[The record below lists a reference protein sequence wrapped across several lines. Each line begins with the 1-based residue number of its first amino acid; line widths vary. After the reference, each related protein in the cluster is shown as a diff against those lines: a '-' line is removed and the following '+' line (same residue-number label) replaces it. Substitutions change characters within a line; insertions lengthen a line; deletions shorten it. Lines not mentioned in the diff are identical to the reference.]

1 MQKAHSH
8 HMYTGTLILDLLDIV
23 DRAEKA
29 SGWKG
34 LSAKRSSTPRQRHR
48 KHEESVPDEIQNS
61 ESKQLAQP
69 LGLSS
74 TDRNLSLLPIVHPEL
89 IRTFEPGD
97 NLADTVDIHEIRAVG
112 APE

>member
-1 MQKAHSH
+1 M
-8 HMYTGTLILDLLDIV
+8 DLLEIV

-34 LSAKRSSTPRQRHR
+34 PPTKRSAIEREGHRQHA
-48 KHEESVPDEIQNS
+48 EDVSDQFSDS

-74 TDRNLSLLPIVHPEL
+74 TDRNLGLLPIVHPEL
-89 IRTFEPGD
+89 IGAFEPGND
-97 NLADTVDIHEIRAVG
+97 LADTVDIHQVG
-112 APE
+112 AVSAPE

>member
-1 MQKAHSH
+1 MQKAHRQF
-8 HMYTGTLILDLLDIV
+8 MYTGTLILDLLDIV
-23 DRAEKA
+23 DRAEKV

-34 LSAKRSSTPRQRHR
+34 LSSKRSSTPRKRHR
-48 KHEESVPDEIQNS
+48 KQEQNVPDEFQNS

-74 TDRNLSLLPIVHPEL
+74 TDRNLGLLPIVHPEL

-97 NLADTVDIHEIRAVG
+97 DLADTVDVHEIRTVS